1 MAFKL
6 PPLPFDR
13 AALEPVLSA
22 ESFDYHHGKHH
33 KVYVDKVNGW
43 IEEKGL
49 DGKSLVEVIR
59 LGKDS
64 GDKPLASNAGQ
75 IWNHDFFWQCLAP
88 EGSTRPSANLGK
100 LVDAA
105 FGSQAEM
112 IKKLAEEADNHF
124 GSGWAWLVLAG
135 DALKITSVHDGE
147 TPLGQDG
154 IKPILCLDIWEH
166 AYYIDYR
173 NARPEYSEVVL
184 GKLINWD
191 FASKNIEGDGVAAGD
206 QMQMAA

>member
-1 MAFKL
+1 MAFTL

-13 AALEPVLSA
+13 AALEPILSA

-33 KVYVDKVNGW
+33 KAYVDKVNGW
-43 IEEKGL
+43 IDEKGL

-59 LGKDS
+59 LGKDQ
-64 GDKPLASNAGQ
+64 GDKPLANNAGQ

-88 EGSTRPSANLGK
+88 EGSTKASAK
-100 LVDAA
+100 LDQLIDAA
-105 FGSQAEM
+105 FGSQGEM
-112 IKKLAEEADNHF
+112 IKKLAKEADGHF
-124 GSGWAWLVLAG
+124 ASGWAWLVLAG
-135 DALKITSVHDGE
+135 DALKITSIHDGE

-154 IKPILCLDIWEH
+154 IKPLFCLDVWEH

-173 NARPEYSEVVL
+173 NERPKYSEAVL

-191 FASKNIEGDGVAAGD
+191 FVSKNIEGDAVAAGD
-206 QMQMAA
+206 QMPMAA